1 MSKRLTFAD
10 GHTLDVSDTSSVT
23 AMSLTVGTF
32 ATVDTE
38 RAEFTLTN
46 LVGAT
51 FDGVLYSNLIPVSM
65 QASADANGIIT
76 LSITNRFQT
85 HDELVDAQIS
95 ELQDAITG

>member
-1 MSKRLTFAD
+1 MLS
-10 GHTLDVSDTSSVT
+10 
-23 AMSLTVGTF
+23 
-32 ATVDTE
+32 E
-38 RAEFTLTN
+38 RNLPPTN

-65 QASADANGIIT
+65 KATADVNGTIT